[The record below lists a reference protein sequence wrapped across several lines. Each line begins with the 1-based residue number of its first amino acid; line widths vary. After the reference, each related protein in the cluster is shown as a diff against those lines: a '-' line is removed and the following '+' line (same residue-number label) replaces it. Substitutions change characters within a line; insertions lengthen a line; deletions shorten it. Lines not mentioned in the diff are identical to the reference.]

1 MPISKWI
8 CLSLCCWMLGSL
20 WAQSDSPDIP
30 TFINWDDNV
39 LYRDSDAPLQGFFS
53 SLDSLIL
60 FGDRKV
66 SVLHLGDSHIQAGF
80 FSNEVRVQ
88 FQRHFFLGNGGRG
101 MVFPYKMA
109 QTNGPLNYGID
120 YRGRWSDSK
129 LSAQQTNAKVGI
141 AGYAAETRDTNSL
154 ITVYVNHKAHNP
166 TYTISRVKVF
176 HDTGPRALTPYLKDA
191 DVIEVISDSHFTE
204 FVLLS
209 DTDVV
214 TLALRQDSM
223 TQESFRFYGISLE
236 NEDPGVVYHSFGVNG
251 ADIPDWLACPLLE
264 DHLQVLQPTLIIISL
279 GTNDAYMKYFNKEEY
294 LNNYKALMARLR
306 KGAPNASI
314 ILTTPGDSYRYRR
327 YFNNNNIAAR
337 EAVFE
342 LAKAENLSVW
352 DFFTVMGGP
361 NSVDKWYSNGL
372 ASADKLH
379 LTQRGYQLKGKLLFE
394 AIMRAYFA
402 YLDKAQGE

>member
-1 MPISKWI
+1 M
-8 CLSLCCWMLGSL
+8 MGSL
-20 WAQSDSPDIP
+20 WAQSDSPEIP
-30 TFINWDDNV
+30 EFINWDDNV

-53 SLDSLIL
+53 SMDSLIL
-60 FGDRKV
+60 LGDRKV

-109 QTNGPLNYGID
+109 RTNGPINYGID
-120 YRGRWSDSK
+120 YRGSWDDCK
-129 LSAQQTNAKVGI
+129 LSAQRTGCRTGI

-166 TYTISRVKVF
+166 DYTTSRVKVF
-176 HDTGPRALTPYLKDA
+176 HETGPQTLTPYLKDA
-191 DVIEVISDSHFTE
+191 SVIEVIEDSHYTE
-204 FVLLS
+204 FVMLN

-214 TLALRQDSM
+214 TLALRQDSIS
-223 TQESFRFYGISLE
+223 QQSFRFYGISLE

-264 DHLQVLQPTLIIISL
+264 EHLAALQPTLIIISL

-294 LNNYKALMARLR
+294 LASYTALMARLR

-314 ILTTPGDSYRYRR
+314 ILTTPGDNYRYRQ
-327 YFNNNNIAAR
+327 YFNSNNIAAR
-337 EAVFE
+337 EVVFE
-342 LAKAENLSVW
+342 LAEAENLSVW

-361 NSVDKWYSNGL
+361 NSVYEWYKNGL
-372 ASADKLH
+372 ASSDKLH

-394 AIMRAYFA
+394 AIMRAYYE
-402 YLDKAQGE
+402 YLDQQQGE